1 MVYMTYPTEPS
12 DIFTMFG
19 SSIYSPNNVLF
30 GGNRRVPAGLA
41 QAPICCCQRVKSNLI
56 KGFWVL
62 HWGFPFKK
70 PLLHCWVHPISPCQR
85 ESKFTL
91 DSAPA
96 CYRVVPWAGKPRNF
110 RYPAQGRCPLNLGVL
125 VAFVTSVYG
134 VSWMELYS
142 LFIHAN
148 KIPGKTRALKKH
160 IISFLASDFVTCY
173 YPYACIFR

>member
-62 HWGFPFKK
+62 HWGFPFKN
-70 PLLHCWVHPISPCQR
+70 PCCIVGFILLV
-85 ESKFTL
+85 
-91 DSAPA
+91 
-96 CYRVVPWAGKPRNF
+96 
-110 RYPAQGRCPLNLGVL
+110 
-125 VAFVTSVYG
+125 
-134 VSWMELYS
+134 
-142 LFIHAN
+142 
-148 KIPGKTRALKKH
+148 
-160 IISFLASDFVTCY
+160 LASKRASL
-173 YPYACIFR
+173 P